1 MNVTRCRGC
10 GRLAFPPRL
19 WCPDCSSDAWE
30 EAEAAGVVETATQA
44 RDGTGVAT
52 VVLDSGPPVLA
63 RVEGVQPGYRVR
75 LDAKGGVPV
84 ARPG

>member
-1 MNVTRCRGC
+1 MTRCRGC

-30 EAEAAGVVETATQA
+30 EAEA

-63 RVEGVQPGYRVR
+63 RVERVQPGSRVR